1 MNRYNCSENQFN
13 FQGGYNRFRPCV
25 QPCTGCCCGVEYY
38 PIPGPQGPVGP
49 IGPQGIPGAVGPQG
63 PQGVAGPQGPVG
75 ATGATGAT
83 GPQGPVGATG
93 ATGATG
99 PQGPVGSQGPIGLTG
114 PQGPAGG
121 VLGYADFY
129 NIINTAEGVT
139 VAAGE
144 DLSFPNESFIGG
156 TSIQSLTDSTFELVE
171 AGTYQILFE
180 APVSAAG
187 RLVLTLNDTELPYT
201 VVGSNAVDTQIVG
214 MAIVSAAAD
223 SVLTVRNPAGSSSLT
238 LSAFNAEGGGTLPL
252 TAHLTIVRL
261 Q

>member
-13 FQGGYNRFRPCV
+13 FQGGFNRFRPCV

-38 PIPGPQGPVGP
+38 PVPGPQGPVGP
-49 IGPQGIPGAVGPQG
+49 MGPQGVPGAVGPQG
-63 PQGVAGPQGPVG
+63 PQGIAGSQGPV
-75 ATGATGAT
+75 
-83 GPQGPVGATG
+83 G

-129 NIINTAEGVT
+129 NIINTTEGVT

-180 APVSAAG
+180 APVSTAG

-201 VVGSNAVDTQIVG
+201 VVGSNADNTQIVG

-223 SVLTVRNPAGSSSLT
+223 SVLTVRNPAGSSALT
-238 LSAFNAEGGGTLPL
+238 LSAFTTGVTDPLPL
-252 TAHLTIVRL
+252 TAHLTIIRL